1 MIVYCMC
8 TCLDMNIKTIY
19 NFKKAIMSLKDDKF
33 QKNASAN
40 WVQINIFLS
49 LIAWMEII
57 WMKLG
62 LNEESFEWI

>member
-49 LIAWMEII
+49 LIA
-57 WMKLG
+57 
-62 LNEESFEWI
+62 